1 MEKMSKI
8 LEGHGHGEKEIGKEE
23 KDSPLNLQLGIL
35 R

>member
-8 LEGHGHGEKEIGKEE
+8 LEGHGEKELGKEE
-23 KDSPLNLQLGIL
+23 KGGPLNLQLGIL

>member
-8 LEGHGHGEKEIGKEE
+8 LEGHGEKEIGKEE
-23 KDSPLNLQLGIL
+23 KGSALNLQLGIL

>member
-8 LEGHGHGEKEIGKEE
+8 LEGHGEKEIGKEE
-23 KDSPLNLQLGIL
+23 KGSPLNLQLGIL